1 MKEAI
6 LLAGEEVGNEM
17 AGNGLTSYLK
27 TLARE
32 NSSAYAGLL
41 GKVLPSTLAI
51 PESSRGADLVTFQR
65 IIVWPDGHKEIEGV
79 TPKQLPKPDK
89 EPDESA

>member
-1 MKEAI
+1 LHCSISYFALQRKLYCLSAGFRSAERQ
-6 LLAGEEVGNEM
+6 LGGSLA
-17 AGNGLTSYLK
+17 A
-27 TLARE
+27 
-32 NSSAYAGLL
+32 
-41 GKVLPSTLAI
+41 LPSTLAI